1 MLPDYFLV
9 IIRSVMA
16 AFSLLIFTRVLG
28 KKQISQ
34 LNFFEYVLGIT
45 VGSIAA
51 SMSTNLANRALAEY
65 VGLITWVI
73 LVLFL
78 EVIAQKNRKLAKL
91 ITGEPIIL
99 IENGKIMEDRLAIAR
114 YSFDD
119 LVEQLREKDVFSL
132 SDVEFAVLE
141 TDGSLS
147 VLKKS
152 QVQPLTPK
160 DLNLSTEYQ
169 GLSIE
174 LISEGQIIKQNLQ
187 QIEKDEEWL
196 LGELKSRRIS
206 LEQVAYG
213 AIDTSGRIYLDL
225 YKDEGIKIIDA
236 SDYEGPN

>member
-9 IIRSVMA
+9 IIRSIMA
-16 AFSLLIFTRVLG
+16 AFSLLILTRALG

-65 VGLITWVI
+65 VGLITWVV
-73 LVLFL
+73 LVFLL
-78 EVIAQKNRKLAKL
+78 EVVAMKNRKLAKL

-99 IENGKIMEDRLAIAR
+99 IQNGKIMEDRLALAR

-119 LVEQLREKDVFSL
+119 LIEQLREKDVFSL

-160 DLNLSTEYQ
+160 DLNINTQYQ

-196 LGELKSRRIS
+196 LEELKSRGVS
-206 LEQVAYG
+206 LDQVAYG
-213 AIDTSGRIYLDL
+213 AIDTSGRLYLDL
-225 YKDEGIKIIDA
+225 YKDEGIKIIDT

>member
-1 MLPDYFLV
+1 MPDYFLV
-9 IIRSVMA
+9 IIRSIMA
-16 AFSLLIFTRVLG
+16 AFSLLILTRALG

-65 VGLITWVI
+65 VGLITWVV
-73 LVLFL
+73 LVFLL
-78 EVIAQKNRKLAKL
+78 EVVAMKNRKLAKL

-99 IENGKIMEDRLAIAR
+99 IQNGKIMEDRLALAR

-119 LVEQLREKDVFSL
+119 LIEQLREKDVFSL

-160 DLNLSTEYQ
+160 DLNINTQYQ

-196 LGELKSRRIS
+196 LEELKSRGVS
-206 LEQVAYG
+206 LDQVAYG
-213 AIDTSGRIYLDL
+213 AIDTSGRLYLDL
-225 YKDEGIKIIDA
+225 YKDEGIKIIDT

>member
-9 IIRSVMA
+9 IIRSIMA
-16 AFSLLIFTRVLG
+16 AFSLLILTRALG

-65 VGLITWVI
+65 VGLITWVV
-73 LVLFL
+73 LVFLL
-78 EVIAQKNRKLAKL
+78 EVVAMKNRKLAKL

-99 IENGKIMEDRLAIAR
+99 IQNGKIMEDRLALAR

-119 LVEQLREKDVFSL
+119 LIEQLREKDVFSL

-160 DLNLSTEYQ
+160 DLNINTQYQ

-196 LGELKSRRIS
+196 LEEFKSRGVS
-206 LEQVAYG
+206 LDQVAYG
-213 AIDTSGRIYLDL
+213 AIDTSGRLYLDL
-225 YKDEGIKIIDA
+225 YKDEGIKIIDT